1 MNTIRHYL
9 IAICTIATLSLQAQ
23 ETENNGP
30 LSLENQI
37 DEIIEGSGNYNANG
51 KSYEV
56 VERSKLTSLR
66 GNVKER
72 IDRLQEEI
80 GSLKGEIATQKTKI
94 GELTKSLGDTEA
106 TLTAINEE
114 KDSMNFFGTL
124 MSKGSYSTM
133 MWSIVGVLLLGLL
146 FFIYKFKNSNA
157 VTKESRYK
165 LDEVEAD
172 FDEYRKM
179 ALEKEQKLGR
189 QLQDERNK
197 LLKAQKG

>member
-1 MNTIRHYL
+1 MKTIRHYL
-9 IAICTIATLSLQAQ
+9 LAICAIATLSIQAQ
-23 ETENNGP
+23 ETESNGP

-37 DEIIEGSGNYNANG
+37 DEIIEGSGNYNAKG

-56 VERSKLTSLR
+56 VERSKLTTLR
-66 GNVKER
+66 GNVKKR
-72 IDRLQEEI
+72 IDGLQGEI
-80 GSLKGEIATQKTKI
+80 TSLKGEIATQKSKI
-94 GELTKSLGDTEA
+94 DELTKSLGDTEA
-106 TLTAINEE
+106 TLTATNEE

-124 MSKGSYSTM
+124 MSKSAYSTM
-133 MWSIVGVLLLGLL
+133 MWSIVGILLLGLL
-146 FFIYKFKNSNA
+146 FFIYRFKNSNA

-172 FDEYRKM
+172 FDEYRKT